1 MKILV
6 VIPAYNCAKQIGR
19 VIDQFDKSISELF
32 HTVLVIDNQ
41 SKDNTVDQAID
52 AFKKNSQLNSM
63 VSINEQNIGYGGTL
77 KTSFKYGIENGFDFL
92 LILHGDDQGKV
103 IDMVPYII
111 DKSINNYD
119 CTLGA
124 RFHPKSKLENYSWFR
139 TFGNKVF
146 NRIFGFFLNRKILDL
161 GSGLNIYKLDS
172 FKNKEFLCFTDDL
185 TFDYCGMISHSYRSR
200 KIRFTPI
207 TWSEDDQVSNVKILR
222 QSINTLKMLAS
233 YLLNKNKFMK
243 TDKSLNKECNYETN
257 IVFNQKKFSSL

>member
-19 VIDQFDKSISELF
+19 VIEQFDKSISELF
-32 HTVLVIDNQ
+32 HTVLVIDNN
-41 SKDNTVDQAID
+41 SKDNTYASAID
-52 AFKKNSQLNSM
+52 AFKKNPQINSM
-63 VSINEQNIGYGGTL
+63 VSINEQNYGYGGTL
-77 KTSFKYGIENGFDFL
+77 KTGFKYGIENGFDFL

-111 DKSINNYD
+111 DKSINHYD

-146 NRIFGFFLNRKILDL
+146 NRIFGFFLKQKIFDL
-161 GSGLNIYKLDS
+161 GSGINIYKLES
-172 FKNKEFLCFTDDL
+172 FKNKEFLYFTEDL
-185 TFDYCGMISHSYRSR
+185 TFDYCSMISHSYRSR
-200 KIRFTPI
+200 KIRFIPI
-207 TWSEDDQVSNVKILR
+207 TWSEDDQISNVKIIS
-222 QSINTLKMLAS
+222 QSINTLKMLAT

-243 TDKSLNKECNYETN
+243 TDKSLHKGLNYEIN
-257 IVFNQKKFSSL
+257 IVFNQKKFSNI